1 MLALFVELEMVLG
14 LVLNF
19 SLLFESRDLI
29 LFSAALDGGLVALV
43 ELLFGVMLVTMAISF

>member
-1 MLALFVELEMVLG
+1 MLALFVELETVLG